1 MKDTKAALRYAKAM
15 LDLAI
20 DHKMADEVNNNML
33 HISETIDQSKDLQ
46 VMLSSPVVKANAK
59 REALLTVFKDDVN
72 NITKGL
78 INQLV
83 ENKRLSILDSISKQY
98 AIVYDHYKGT
108 QVAKVT
114 TAVPLTD
121 DLRDKILAKVKSI
134 VGKEVHMESVI
145 DPSIIGGFV
154 LRVGDKQFDA
164 SVAGKMNKL
173 RREFDDNLYVPNF

>member
-1 MKDTKAALRYAKAM
+1 MKDAKAALRYAKAI
-15 LDLAI
+15 LNLAV
-20 DHKMADEVNNNML
+20 DQKMEDEVNKNML

-46 VMLSSPVVKANAK
+46 VMLGSPVIKAIAK
-59 REALLTVFKDDVN
+59 KEALLTIFKDDTN

-83 ENKRLSILDSISKQY
+83 DNKRLSILDSIAKQY
-98 AIVYDHYKGT
+98 AIVYDYYKGT
-108 QVAKVT
+108 EVAKVT

-121 DLRDKILAKVKSI
+121 ELRDKILAKVKSI
-134 VGKEVHMESVI
+134 VGKEVNMESVI

-173 RREFDDNLYVPNF
+173 RREFDDNLYVPNY